1 MSIIAQFESF
11 RIIPV
16 VVLDDAAN
24 AAPLGAAMKA
34 GGLPCAEITFRTAAA
49 AASIKAMAADPDI
62 CVGAGTVL
70 TIDQAQAAVD
80 AGAKFLVSPGL
91 SPKVVEWALAKNVTI
106 IPGVVTPTEIQ
117 MALEYGLKVVK
128 FFPAANFGGAKTLHS
143 LAAVYAGLRFVP
155 TGGIDAANIAEYLA
169 IKAVAACGGSWI
181 CSKELIAAGNWAE
194 ITRLTAAGLNAAKV
208 ARS

>member
-49 AASIKAMAADPDI
+49 ADSIKAMAADPDI

-91 SPKVVEWALAKNVTI
+91 SPKVVEWALAKNVII

-128 FFPAANFGGAKTLHS
+128 FFPAASFGGAKTLHS

-194 ITRLTAAGLNAAKV
+194 ITRLTAAGLKAAKV